1 VSGLRFLN
9 PHHARQTFEVGITG
23 EQFGAL
29 LHGSG
34 VDDGASAV
42 ASWCWRCRSAAS
54 NAVAVSSGVTWHFM
68 V

>member
-1 VSGLRFLN
+1 VSGPRFLN

-23 EQFGAL
+23 KQFGAL

-34 VDDGASAV
+34 VDDGV
-42 ASWCWRCRSAAS
+42 CRGEL
-54 NAVAVSSGVTWHFM
+54 VLAVSSGVTWHFM